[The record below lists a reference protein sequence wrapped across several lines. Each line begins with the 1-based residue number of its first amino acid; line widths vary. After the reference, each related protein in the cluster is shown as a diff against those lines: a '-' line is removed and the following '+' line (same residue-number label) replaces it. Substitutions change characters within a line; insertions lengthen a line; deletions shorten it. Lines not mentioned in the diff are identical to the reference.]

1 MADNMNNDTGNTQQT
16 PQEGQGTAAQG
27 AEKLFTQED
36 VNRIVGERLSRVR
49 MDAGDADSYR
59 RERDETRKELEEYKL
74 DAFLKEQG
82 VPDHNKDYVL
92 FKAGQMVGEGTDL
105 RQAVGEFLKRE
116 PRWAGKGYRVST
128 CSEGNS
134 SGSLNTGMGD
144 PEIRKAMGLRG

>member
-1 MADNMNNDTGNTQQT
+1 MNNDTGNTQQT
-16 PQEGQGTAAQG
+16 AQGGQDAGQG
-27 AEKLFTQED
+27 AERLFTQED

-49 MDAGDADSYR
+49 QETGDADTYR
-59 RERDETRKELEEYKL
+59 RERDEARKELEDYKMGV
-74 DAFLKEQG
+74 FLKEQG

-105 RQAVGEFLKRE
+105 RQAVEEYLKKE

-128 CSEGNS
+128 CSEGGC
-134 SGSLNTGMGD
+134 SGSLQTGPGD